1 MKKTFD
7 EKKLTVL
14 DGQLKRKFDCVAHS
28 LTLTDAGNSRFK
40 VRVGGGN
47 IGGFHLAMTV
57 NGWLKGMGFNV
68 DYTGRTRG
76 RFGAHVLEV
85 RV

>member
-1 MKKTFD
+1 MKKILD
-7 EKKLTVL
+7 EKRLTVL

-57 NGWLKGMGFNV
+57 SGWLEDMGFEPSYV
-68 DYTGRTRG
+68 GRTRG
-76 RFGAHVLEV
+76 RFGAHILEV
-85 RV
+85 RS